1 MQTLI
6 LRPLTLL
13 VVSLLLF
20 GPIAYLTGL
29 HSVLTGFNL
38 RNYVVLMA
46 VYALMSVVA
55 ALVRKISPLRRNE
68 HAGFVLSEV
77 SSFFV
82 SSIHIVTFLLAFN
95 LWTNYRALARVH
107 EFSTVTMQQHGHNA
121 VALLLFYMALV
132 ALAKLVEIARKK
144 TC

>member
-1 MQTLI
+1 MQTFI

-13 VVSLLLF
+13 VISLLLF
-20 GPIAYLTGL
+20 GPIAYMTGL
-29 HSVLTGFNL
+29 HSVLSGFNL
-38 RNYVVLMA
+38 RNYVLLMA

-55 ALVRKISPLRRNE
+55 ALVRKVRPLRRNE
-68 HAGFVLSEV
+68 HASFVLVEV

-107 EFSTVTMQQHGHNA
+107 EFSTVTVQQHGRNA
-121 VALLLFYMALV
+121 VALLLFYVALV

>member
-1 MQTLI
+1 MQTFI
-6 LRPLTLL
+6 LRPFTLL
-13 VVSLLLF
+13 LVSLLLF

-29 HSVLTGFNL
+29 HSVLIGFDL
-38 RNYVVLMA
+38 RNYALLMA
-46 VYALMSVVA
+46 VYAIMSLAA
-55 ALVRKISPLRRNE
+55 ALVRKIGPLRRNE

-107 EFSTVTMQQHGHNA
+107 EFSTASMQQHGHNA
-121 VALLLFYMALV
+121 VALLLFYVALV
-132 ALAKLVEIARKK
+132 ALAKFVEIARRK